1 MKRTDIEIRKTT
13 HRGGYALLV
22 ALAGLGVCAQTTAA
36 QAAGDVPK
44 MEDVY
49 KNIQVLKG
57 LPADQ
62 MLTTMR
68 FIRASLG
75 VACTWCHVEPGEGD
89 DAKVDNLAAT
99 AAKVHPGWYAD
110 EPAREIDTPR
120 KQMARKMMRMTAAM
134 NKENFG
140 GSNVITCF
148 TCHRGNL
155 HPAANYEASL
165 VGGTPMGA
173 AASGGDAVS
182 GVSADALVDKFVAAV
197 GGSALANVNSRVFKG
212 HVQYNGLIADRGA
225 TARTPPP
232 YDVEISEKAPGA
244 RVVVT
249 HEGNGVMRSYNAGKG
264 WQQGRIYN
272 DPRHQPRDMRDSELG
287 NAKLEDPYFFAP
299 QIKQLVTGLKVSR
312 TEKIDGKEAYVV
324 VGRTQALP
332 EVNLYFDRE
341 SGMLVRSISFTQG
354 LFGRLPVQL
363 DYSDFR
369 EVDGVKVPFH
379 WVNKDIADGNSY
391 AYQADSVQQNVPVDE
406 ARFTRPAAYMLL
418 FPSKKK

>member
-1 MKRTDIEIRKTT
+1 MNTSFTGTLLAK
-13 HRGGYALLV
+13 GMGAALLAVLV
-22 ALAGLGVCAQTTAA
+22 AVGAQTAAA
-36 QAAGDVPK
+36 QAPK

-49 KNIQVLKG
+49 KNIQVMKG
-57 LPADQ
+57 MPADQ

-75 VACTWCHVEPGEGD
+75 VACTWCHEEPGEGD
-89 DAKVDNLAAT
+89 AAKVDT
-99 AAKVHPGWYAD
+99 SSAAKIHPGWYAD

-120 KQMARKMMRMTAAM
+120 KQMARKMMLMTRAM

-173 AASGGDAVS
+173 PGTGGGEVP
-182 GVSADALVDKFVAAV
+182 GVSADALLDKFVAAV
-197 GGSALANVNSRVFKG
+197 GGDALRKVSSRVFKG
-212 HVQYNGLIADRGA
+212 KVQYKGLIADRGA

-232 YDVEISEKAPGA
+232 YSVEITEKAPGMRA
-244 RVVVT
+244 LLT
-249 HEGNGVMRSYNAGKG
+249 GEGNGVMRSYNGDKG

-272 DPRHQPRDMRDSELG
+272 DPRHQPRDMRDSELA
-287 NAKLEDPYFFAP
+287 NTKLEDPYFFAA
-299 QIKQLVTGLKVSR
+299 QLKQLVTGLKVAR
-312 TEKIDGKEAYVV
+312 IEKIDGKEAYVV
-324 VGRTQALP
+324 TGRAQVLP
-332 EVNLYFDRE
+332 EVELYFDRE
-341 SGMLVRSISFTQG
+341 SGLLVRSISFTQG
-354 LFGRLPVQL
+354 LLGRLPVQL

-379 WVNKDIADGNSY
+379 WVNKDIAEGNSY
-391 AYQADSVQQNVPVDE
+391 TYQADSVQQNVPVDE
-406 ARFTRPAAYMLL
+406 ARFTRPAAYMVL
-418 FPSKKK
+418 FPSKK